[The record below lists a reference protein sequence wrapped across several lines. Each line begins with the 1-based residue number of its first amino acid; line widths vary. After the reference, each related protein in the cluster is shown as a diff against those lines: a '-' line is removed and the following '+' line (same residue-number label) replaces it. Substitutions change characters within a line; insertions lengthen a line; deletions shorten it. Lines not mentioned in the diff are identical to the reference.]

1 MITRRTVIIGVVT
14 GLAVLAVG
22 WIWGDWLVKCARA
35 LFALYGTPD
44 AIRDLVAGFGIWAPL
59 IFVGLQVLQVVLSPI
74 PGEATGVLGGYLFG
88 TWLGLLYSTL
98 GLTFGSAIA
107 FGLARRLGLRLVR
120 RILPVGSFE
129 KLSAVARPQ
138 GVAVTFLLFSI
149 PGFPKDYLS
158 YLLGLTPMSWG
169 SFLLVSSLGRVPGTW
184 LLSAQGAAAG
194 TNQYELLLLLV
205 ALGAALALVSYL
217 SKHRILKWVRRS
229 PEPALSDSPPYS

>member
-88 TWLGLLYSTL
+88 TWLGL
-98 GLTFGSAIA
+98 
-107 FGLARRLGLRLVR
+107 RLVR
-120 RILPVGSFE
+120 RILPIVSFE

-138 GVAVTFLLFSI
+138 GVAVTFVLFSI

-184 LLSAQGAAAG
+184 LLSAQGAVAG
-194 TNQYELLLLLV
+194 TNQYGPLLLLV
-205 ALGAALALVSYL
+205 ALGAALSLV
-217 SKHRILKWVRRS
+217 
-229 PEPALSDSPPYS
+229 